1 MVKKNKKKLDI
12 FNSFNTNKFISGI
25 ALLILNL
32 FSKYVQLNL
41 SNTQEEF
48 IRNSITREF
57 LIFTISFIATHDIIV
72 SIILTASFIIL
83 SRTIFD
89 ENSKLCII
97 PNKYKEIG
105 KLIDKNKDNKISKE
119 ELDNARKLL
128 QNNNKRNNY

>member
-1 MVKKNKKKLDI
+1 MVKKQKKNFDI
-12 FNSFNTNKFISGI
+12 INSFNTSKFISGI

-48 IRNSITREF
+48 LRNAITREF
-57 LIFTISFIATHDIIV
+57 LIFTISFIGTHDIVI
-72 SIILTASFIIL
+72 SIILTASFVIL

-89 ENSKLCII
+89 ENSKLCLI

-105 KLIDKNKDNKISKE
+105 KLIDKNKDNKISKQE
-119 ELDNARKLL
+119 FNNAKKLL
-128 QNNNKRNNY
+128 ESN